1 MTAVNFFLKTN
12 MGMQSMSK
20 RSSQYKGTPRDS
32 SRKHEVRELA
42 HMHNMEQR
50 GIKYPSAINIHNLAD
65 LMQALMVHF
74 NKSIQSIQYHAVLN
88 EDSLSDEE
96 ADQVVEN
103 LKDVHKQAEYAA
115 SLLKR
120 RYFKQEVGSCYDP
133 HQGERE
139 CLRRLRREF
148 GRVYM
153 GHLRDMWPVA
163 SATLEAAGMVEP
175 PYGGDDDDQNNS
187 FVTPWPT
194 GVKDNVE
201 MIRLVQ

>member
-1 MTAVNFFLKTN
+1 MQRKTFWRVTI
-12 MGMQSMSK
+12 MSK

-74 NKSIQSIQYHAVLN
+74 NKSIQSIQYHAHLN
-88 EDSLSDEE
+88 GDSLSEE
-96 ADQVVEN
+96 AAAKLAED

-115 SLLKR
+115 SLLKK
-120 RYFKQEVGSCYDP
+120 RYFNQEVGSCYDP
-133 HQGERE
+133 HQGKRE
-139 CLRRLRREF
+139 CLRRLRRQF
-148 GRVYM
+148 GHVWL
-153 GHLRDMWPVA
+153 GHVRYMWPVA
-163 SATLEAAGMVEP
+163 AETLEAAGMVEP
-175 PYGGDDDDQNNS
+175 PYGGDDDDQNHS
-187 FVTPWPT
+187 FVKPWKT
-194 GVKDNVE
+194 GVRDTVE